1 MKHKFATVI
10 GTLVA
15 GSAIVAASLAL
26 KSPPLQ
32 AQAPMQHAEPAT
44 GLQQVF
50 VRTAHGFSNGAKVD
64 ATVMVSIPVLTV
76 GDHAQVRIVAANLA
90 FQSDSFLLKNTNYMR
105 AQAAGDSAEIVF
117 GGGPIDPAVATG
129 SESASQP
136 VNYQVHIRPKQ
147 GRTWGTIDGEDDLDV
162 SFTEP

>member
-1 MKHKFATVI
+1 MKHRFTI
-10 GTLVA
+10 WLGTLVV
-15 GSAIVAASLAL
+15 GPAIVATSLAL
-26 KSPPLQ
+26 RSPPQ
-32 AQAPMQHAEPAT
+32 QTQAPMQRTEPAT
-44 GLQQVF
+44 GLDQVF
-50 VRTAHGFSNGAKVD
+50 TRTSHAFSNGAKVD

-90 FQSDSFLLKNTNYMR
+90 FQFDFFLLKNTNYMR

-129 SESASQP
+129 SEAASRP

-147 GRTWGTIDGEDDLDV
+147 GRTWGTISSEDDLDV
-162 SFTEP
+162 IFSEP